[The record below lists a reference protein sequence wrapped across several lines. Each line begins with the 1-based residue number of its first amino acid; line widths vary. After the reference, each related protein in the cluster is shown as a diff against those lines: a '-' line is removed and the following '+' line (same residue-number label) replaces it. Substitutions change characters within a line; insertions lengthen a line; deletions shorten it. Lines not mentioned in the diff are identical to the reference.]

1 MISFVLY
8 SSWEKQEKIRMPDAG
23 KIAIDADYQ
32 YRRYAPM
39 VLRRC
44 RRLLQDEEQAVDAMQ
59 DVFVRL
65 LTHRERLHGRFPSSL
80 LYRIATNVCLN
91 LIRERKNRRTDSDD
105 DILSRIACCAEQEE
119 RTLAAVILERLFRRE
134 KPSTREMAVMH
145 FVDGMTYHEVAR
157 EINLSVSGVR
167 KRLRE
172 FRARAL
178 ASASQEG

>member
-1 MISFVLY
+1 MVNGG
-8 SSWEKQEKIRMPDAG
+8 EQ
-23 KIAIDADYQ
+23 AIDIEQ
-32 YRRYAPM
+32 WYRRYAPM

-44 RRLLQDEEQAVDAMQ
+44 RLLLQDEEQAVDAMQ

-91 LIRERKNRRTDSDD
+91 VIRERKNRRTAADEDT
-105 DILSRIACCAEQEE
+105 LSRIACCAEQEE
-119 RTLAAVILERLFRRE
+119 RTLAALVLDRLFRRE
-134 KPSTREMAVMH
+134 RPSTREMAVLH
-145 FVDGMTYHEVAR
+145 FVDGMTYGEVAR
-157 EINLSVSGVR
+157 ETRLSVSGVR

>member
-1 MISFVLY
+1 MTNGGEY
-8 SSWEKQEKIRMPDAG
+8 
-23 KIAIDADYQ
+23 AIDVEQLYQ
-32 YRRYAPM
+32 RYAPM

-65 LTHRERLHGRFPSSL
+65 LVSRERLHGRFPSGL

-91 LIRERKNRRTDSDD
+91 ILRERKSKPTDMDQD
-105 DILSRIACCAEQEE
+105 MLARIACSAEQES
-119 RTLAAVILERLFRRE
+119 RTLMNVFLDRLFRRE
-134 KPSTREMAVMH
+134 KPSTREIAVMH
-145 FVDGMTYHEVAR
+145 FVDGMTFSEVAR
-157 EINLSVSGVR
+157 ETSLSVSGVR

-178 ASASQEG
+178 KSQEG

>member
-1 MISFVLY
+1 MANG
-8 SSWEKQEKIRMPDAG
+8 EEQ
-23 KIAIDADYQ
+23 AIDVELL

-44 RRLLQDEEQAVDAMQ
+44 RQLLGSEEQAVDAMQ

-65 LTHRERLHGRFPSSL
+65 LTHKDRLHGRYPSSL

-91 LIRERKNRRTDSDD
+91 VIRERKSHKTDADED
-105 DILSRIACCAEQEE
+105 MLSHIACCAEQEE
-119 RTLAAVILERLFRRE
+119 RTLAALVLERLFRRE
-134 KPSTREMAVMH
+134 RPSTREMAVLH
-145 FVDGMTYHEVAR
+145 FVDGMTYSEVAR
-157 EINLSVSGVR
+157 ETRLSVSGVR